1 VIEPDDLALLAKS
14 FAAAMEQGRDA
25 ADVDTALHDLGWFDV
40 LDMAPAQGAAMAFAL
55 LGSTGST
62 ATLLDDVLAT
72 ALGAPVAPTT
82 SVVLPRPH
90 AWEPPGRSADGRVA
104 VDGLV
109 SARADVA
116 ERTLVVARAEDRAL
130 VLADVDRLP
139 LQWPAHGAL
148 DPSRPF
154 RRVQLGQCELRATTP
169 LEPAAWA
176 AAVRAGRV
184 ALAHQLVG
192 ASRHMLELARS
203 HAIDRT
209 QFGRPIAS
217 FQAIRHK
224 LAECLVAIEAAAG
237 VADAA
242 DEQGDDLTAAVAK
255 SMAGKAARTTAAHA
269 QQVLAGIG
277 FTTEHPFHLYLK
289 RTMVLDTL
297 FGSARTLPTEIGRT
311 LLARRT
317 APRLIEL

>member
-1 VIEPDDLALLAKS
+1 VIDADDLALLAKS
-14 FAAAMEQGRDA
+14 FAAAMEPGRDA
-25 ADVDTALHDLGWFDV
+25 VDVDAALHDLGWPDL
-40 LDMAPAQGAAMAFAL
+40 LDLAPARGAAAAFAL
-55 LGSTGST
+55 LGSTGSA
-62 ATLLDDVLAT
+62 ATLLDDVLAA
-72 ALGAPVAPTT
+72 ALGAPVAATT
-82 SVVLPRPH
+82 CVVLPRPH
-90 AWEPPGRSADGRVA
+90 AWEPPGHLADGRVA

-109 SARADVA
+109 SARVEVA
-116 ERTLVVARAEDRAL
+116 ERTLVVTVAEDGTL
-130 VLADVDRLP
+130 GLADVDPMAL
-139 LQWPAHGAL
+139 LTPAHGAL

-154 RRVQLGQCELRATTP
+154 RRAQLDTSELRATTP
-169 LEPAAWA
+169 IEADVWT

-203 HAIDRT
+203 HAIDRA

-217 FQAIRHK
+217 FQAVRHK

-237 VADAA
+237 VAAAA
-242 DEQGDDLTAAVAK
+242 DEQGDDLSAAVAK
-255 SMAGKAARTTAAHA
+255 SMAGKAARTTATHA

-297 FGSARTLPTEIGRT
+297 LGSARTLPSEIGRT
-311 LLARRT
+311 LVGLRT